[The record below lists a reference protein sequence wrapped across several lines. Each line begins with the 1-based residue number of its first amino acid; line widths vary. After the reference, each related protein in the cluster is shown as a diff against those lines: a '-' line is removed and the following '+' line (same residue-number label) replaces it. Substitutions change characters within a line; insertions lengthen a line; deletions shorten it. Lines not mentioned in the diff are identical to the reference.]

1 MRKTYWL
8 TLFACMAL
16 AACSTTTRVTDFYR
30 NPDAPKKSYHSI
42 FIAALVNNV
51 NAKNAIEANLA
62 NAAQARG
69 YKAVKSADVFPPNFT
84 RDNIP
89 NKETILSKVR
99 ELGCDAIFTV
109 ALVDK
114 TSETRYVPGS
124 GPYRPYPAFG
134 WYGSFWGYYSY
145 WSPMM
150 YDPGYYTTDK
160 TYFMEGNL
168 YDAETEALLFS
179 VQSSTMNPGS
189 VDDFSKSYTNA
200 LVMQLEREGLLT
212 K

>member
-1 MRKTYWL
+1 MKRISWL
-8 TLFACMAL
+8 MLCASIVLT
-16 AACSTTTRVTDFYR
+16 ACSTTTRVTEFYR
-30 NPDAPKKSYHSI
+30 NPDAPKKTYQSI
-42 FIAALVNNV
+42 FIAALVHNV
-51 NAKNAIEANLA
+51 NAKNSIETNLA

-69 YKAVKSADVFPPNFT
+69 YKAIKSADVFPPNFT
-84 RDNIP
+84 RDKIP
-89 NKETILSKVR
+89 NKETILNKVR

-134 WYGSFWGYYSY
+134 WYGNFWGYYSY
-145 WSPMM
+145 WGPMM

-168 YDAETEALLFS
+168 YDAASETLLFS
-179 VQSSTMNPGS
+179 MQSSTMNPNS
-189 VDDFSKSYTNA
+189 VDDFSKSYTAA
-200 LVMQLEREGLLT
+200 LVGELEKQGLL
-212 K
+212 KK